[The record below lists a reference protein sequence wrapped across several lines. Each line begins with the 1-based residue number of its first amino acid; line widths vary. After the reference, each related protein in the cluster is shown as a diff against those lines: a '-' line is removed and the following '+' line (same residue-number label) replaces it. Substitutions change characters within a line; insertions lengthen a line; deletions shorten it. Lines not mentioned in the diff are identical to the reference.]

1 MGLSTERVNELLS
14 DFNARVNGI
23 LKKHDLSEHKGTS
36 MLDPIQKLVDDLNS
50 KIMNNFT
57 NPSTTE
63 GMIQSQIEMT
73 LHLITKEAA
82 KLENIAVSSLAGML
96 GSVAPKAP
104 ADNPAWNAVVSSAAS
119 GVERLTMIYG
129 PTIAAMPRL
138 ARDKL
143 DADLARVLTQVE
155 QSFAADASPAN
166 AQATKQQM
174 MNALTAIEKHLEKAA
189 EVGMKIEVQATVDKK
204 MAELFEREV
213 SLLSLEKSMTE
224 QESQAW
230 RKVMADATKK
240 AQDLKSSN
248 YAIHSSSKDKMVGS
262 IDNLIS
268 ILDKIIN
275 NANAKASA
283 ISGYYGNIG
292 HRTHAKK
299 SFDNISGSQVYR
311 SNPNVYRNKPPGF
324 KGFAGPMSAEEL
336 RKKHPP
342 GTNPAHIRAMEYF
355 MSQGMSFNEA
365 HEAAQSYGYDKDK
378 SKGVLQY
385 DLDRRTPHIGGGGDY
400 PLF

>member
-14 DFNARVNGI
+14 DFNAKVHGL
-23 LKKHDLSEHKGTS
+23 LKKHDLMTHKGTT
-36 MLDPIQKLVDDLNS
+36 MLDPIQKLVDDLNQ
-50 KIMNNFT
+50 KVMNNFT
-57 NPSTTE
+57 SPSTNE
-63 GMIQSQIEMT
+63 GMIESQIEMT
-73 LHLITKEAA
+73 LRLIEKEAA

-96 GSVAPKAP
+96 GSMNATSP
-104 ADNPAWNAVVSSAAS
+104 ADNPVWNAVVAAAAA

-155 QSFAADASPAN
+155 QSFAADSSAN
-166 AQATKQQM
+166 NANATKQQM
-174 MNALTAIEKHLEKAA
+174 LNAIAAIEKHLEKAA
-189 EVGMKIEVQATVDKK
+189 EVGMKIDVQATVDKK
-204 MAELFEREV
+204 MAELFEREI

-230 RKVMADATKK
+230 RKIMADATKK
-240 AQDLKSSN
+240 TQDLKTSN

-283 ISGYYGNIG
+283 ISGYYGNTG
-292 HRTHAKK
+292 HRTHTKR
-299 SFDNISGSQVYR
+299 SFGNISGSQVYR

-324 KGFAGPMSAEEL
+324 KGFAGPMTADEL
-336 RKKHPP
+336 RKKHPA

-365 HEAAQSYGYDKDK
+365 HEAAQAYGYDKDK

>member
-1 MGLSTERVNELLS
+1 MIANE
-14 DFNARVNGI
+14 N
-23 LKKHDLSEHKGTS
+23 
-36 MLDPIQKLVDDLNS
+36 
-50 KIMNNFT
+50 
-57 NPSTTE
+57 
-63 GMIQSQIEMT
+63 
-73 LHLITKEAA
+73 
-82 KLENIAVSSLAGML
+82 
-96 GSVAPKAP
+96 
-104 ADNPAWNAVVSSAAS
+104 
-119 GVERLTMIYG
+119 
-129 PTIAAMPRL
+129 
-138 ARDKL
+138 
-143 DADLARVLTQVE
+143 
-155 QSFAADASPAN
+155 AN
-166 AQATKQQM
+166 ANVNTDAVA
-174 MNALTAIEKHLEKAA
+174 NANAIANANAKAHA
-189 EVGMKIEVQATVDKK
+189 NDDATVS
-204 MAELFEREV
+204 ANE
-213 SLLSLEKSMTE
+213 
-224 QESQAW
+224 
-230 RKVMADATKK
+230 
-240 AQDLKSSN
+240 
-248 YAIHSSSKDKMVGS
+248 H
-262 IDNLIS
+262 
-268 ILDKIIN
+268 
-275 NANAKASA
+275 ANAKASA